1 MSDGFRVDLGALE
14 DAAAGIN
21 TTLNDLK
28 AKRIDDLDGRGADYG
43 HDRLSETIAD
53 FCDRWELGVE
63 HLATDGQEVA
73 SRLSHSVQAYLKV
86 DLSAKG
92 RMDGILQRQ
101 TGTDPAAD

>member
-14 DAAAGIN
+14 DAAIGIN

-28 AKRIDDLDGRGADYG
+28 AKRIDDLDGRKADYG
-43 HDRLSETIAD
+43 HDKLAETIAD

-73 SRLSHSVQAYLKV
+73 SRLSHSVLAYLEV
-86 DLSAKG
+86 DQAAKG
-92 RMDGILQRQ
+92 RMDGIFQRP
-101 TGTDPAAD
+101 TGPDPAAD